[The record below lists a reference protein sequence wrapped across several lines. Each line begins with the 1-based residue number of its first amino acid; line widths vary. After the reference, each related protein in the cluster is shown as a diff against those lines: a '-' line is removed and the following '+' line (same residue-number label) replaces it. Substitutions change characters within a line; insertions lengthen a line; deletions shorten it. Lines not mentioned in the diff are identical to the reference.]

1 MDKIIKA
8 LKNELESYEKIGIAF
23 SGGVDSTLLLK
34 ASIEILGADRVV
46 AYTVKSP
53 YIPQWEYEEA
63 IEAAK
68 DMGVTH
74 RMIQSGIPESIVHN
88 PENRCYLCKSIVF
101 GEIIKAAKVDG
112 CTAVC
117 DGTNADDLL
126 DYRPGLVALSELGV
140 ISPLKDAGMT
150 KQQIRDLSKAYGLKT
165 WDKPP
170 YACLLT
176 RIPYGV
182 TVDFKMLIQ
191 IEKAEEI
198 LMNEGIRGVRV
209 RHHGEIAR
217 IEIRQEEMHKI
228 LDLELMNKIHA
239 QIRQLGFKFV
249 SLDLGGYQT
258 GCYNAGLKSEK

>member
-1 MDKIIKA
+1 METVVSK
-8 LKNELESYEKIGIAF
+8 LMELLGTYDKIGIAF

-34 ASIEILGADRVV
+34 AAVEAVGQERVF

-63 IEAAK
+63 IEAAAEL
-68 DMGVTH
+68 GVCH
-74 RMIQSGIPESIVHN
+74 QMIQAGIPESIVDN
-88 PENRCYLCKSIVF
+88 PENRCYLCKRVVF
-101 GEIIKAAKVDG
+101 SEIIKAAEVDG
-112 CTAVC
+112 CKVVC

-140 ISPLKDAGMT
+140 FSPLKEAGMT
-150 KQQIRDLSKAYGLKT
+150 KQQIRDLSKTYGLKT

-182 TVDFKMLIQ
+182 RVDMTMLEQ
-191 IEKAEEI
+191 IEKAEQV
-198 LMNEGIRGVRV
+198 LMTAGIRAVRV
-209 RHHGEIAR
+209 RHHGDIAR
-217 IEIRQEEMHKI
+217 IEIGKEEMHKI
-228 LDLELMNKIHA
+228 LDLDLMNKIHDE
-239 QIRQLGFKFV
+239 IRQLGFKFV

-258 GCYNAGLKSEK
+258 GCYNTELKSEQ